1 MSNLTSHAKKELKRA
16 GLFMKDSDYGGM
28 IGKAVMD
35 LIKVFSKQGHSG
47 FSATIVLNIFR
58 KVANFK
64 PLTKI
69 TSDPSEWDDISETS
83 GKPMWQSNRN
93 TSLFS
98 ENCGK
103 TWYDI
108 EEK

>member
-1 MSNLTSHAKKELKRA
+1 
-16 GLFMKDSDYGGM
+16 M
-28 IGKAVMD
+28 IGEAVMD

-47 FSATIVLNIFR
+47 FSATMVLNIFS

-69 TSDPSEWDDISETS
+69 TSDPSEWNDISETS
-83 GKPMWQSNRN
+83 GKPMWQSNRQP
-93 TSLFS
+93 SLFS
-98 ENCGK
+98 EDRGK

-108 EEK
+108 DEKQ